1 MITFKFVIFNV
12 SLLIQANVYIM
23 TNHAWDLV
31 LACEKVEVITEL
43 GFTTKL
49 GFMLKESQKR
59 MPM

>member
-23 TNHAWDLV
+23 TNHAWVLV
-31 LACEKVEVITEL
+31 LACEKVEITEL
-43 GFTTKL
+43 GLTTKL

>member
-1 MITFKFVIFNV
+1 
-12 SLLIQANVYIM
+12 M